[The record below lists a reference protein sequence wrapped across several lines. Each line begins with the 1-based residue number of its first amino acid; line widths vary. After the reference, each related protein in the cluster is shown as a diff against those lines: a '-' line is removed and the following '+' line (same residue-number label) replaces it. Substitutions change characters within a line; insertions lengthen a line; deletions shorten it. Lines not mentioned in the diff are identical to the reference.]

1 MQPAPSQKAKPTDA
15 AIHGA
20 RIYLMNDNRIL
31 IKRAMCMA
39 IAFLLCVNSSLWA
52 QKEIPAESD
61 AEGAK
66 IAQTAQFKEFI
77 DKYIAKVNAKDRK
90 ALRAL
95 YDPVSQAAM
104 AKDVKGASQIL
115 DAAVDEKIPAKHEVV
130 VSMIGPKEPLMFQ
143 EFGAVYAVRPTALV
157 QINSSTESGDT
168 FSSSGAM
175 IFVALSGGKWHEVWA
190 NPPDEKKMEAAMKK
204 DVDDEQQ
211 KEKSVK
217 ASGVTDYHYEPN
229 PPDSFTKLYN
239 WVVRMTAA
247 DSKKDRYEIVQIDQ
261 PDGGAAETKV
271 IVGQSRSAGRT
282 WMDVL
287 RPNDNGFLGFK
298 LGIGDKPDI
307 ALTNG
312 VFREPFQFNGLGIG
326 TFWTD
331 SIFLQ
336 GTVLGEVVPTDKGAT
351 LVDGTLRLIRF
362 NTTDEKGRK
371 FVTDVVLRV
380 EKKEQISGERVA
392 SNGNKV
398 AAGVAASA
406 CSWAPSECSNPLMLP
421 SGYHACANGPGKYRV
436 MRDGDESFG
445 SIFISFQA
453 KGTMDPET
461 VSGSRDAP
469 MKIKG
474 RQFYWRVYS
483 TEADGK
489 PIIRKEVLM
498 PNFLPRHKDG
508 DLADYIWVRVDAP
521 TQQGIN
527 TLAPVAH
534 GIIRDSL

>member
-1 MQPAPSQKAKPTDA
+1 MQPEPTDA

-20 RIYLMNDNRIL
+20 RVYLLNDNRIL
-31 IKRAMCMA
+31 VKRAMCMA

-77 DKYIAKVNAKDRK
+77 DKYIAAVNAKDRK

-104 AKDVKGASQIL
+104 AKDEKGAAQIL
-115 DAAVDEKIPAKHEVV
+115 DAAIDEKIPAKHEII
-130 VSMIGPKEPLMFQ
+130 VSMIGSKEPLMFE
-143 EFGAVYAVRPTALV
+143 EFGSVYAVRPTTLV
-157 QINSSTESGDT
+157 QINSSDATT
-168 FSSSGAM
+168 A
-175 IFVALSGGKWHEVWA
+175 IFVVTSGGKWHEVWA
-190 NPPDEKKMEAAMKK
+190 NPPDDKKMEAATQKEK
-204 DVDDEQQ
+204 DDEQQ
-211 KEKSVK
+211 KEKNVK
-217 ASGVTDYHYEPN
+217 ASGVTEYHYEPN
-229 PPDSFTKLYN
+229 PPDSFTMLYN
-239 WVVRMTAA
+239 WVVRMTAE

-261 PDGGAAETKV
+261 PEGGATETKV
-271 IVGQSRSAGRT
+271 LVGQSRSAGRA
-282 WMDVL
+282 WMDAM
-287 RPNDNGFLGFK
+287 RPGDNGFVGFK
-298 LGIGDKPDI
+298 LAIGDKAITSRKNGAFQEP
-307 ALTNG
+307 LFLFGLVNG
-312 VFREPFQFNGLGIG
+312 VS
-326 TFWTD
+326 WTD
-331 SIFLQ
+331 WISLQ

-380 EKKEQISGERVA
+380 EKKEPTSGA
-392 SNGNKV
+392 KV
-398 AAGVAASA
+398 AAGVVASG

-421 SGYHACANGPGKYRV
+421 SGYHACTDGPGKYRV

-445 SIFISFQA
+445 GIFISFQA

-461 VSGSRDAP
+461 VSGSREAP

-474 RQFYWRVYS
+474 RQFYWRVYN

-498 PNFLPRHKDG
+498 LNFLPRNKAG
-508 DLADYIWVRVDAP
+508 NQADYIWVRVDAP

-534 GIIRDSL
+534 GIIRDSM